1 MDYNPLTLME
11 EKPRCVDAFFLRG
24 LKRLPL
30 RFADGP
36 ASLAPARQEPRR

>member
-1 MDYNPLTLME
+1 MDYRLTLME
-11 EKPRCVDAFFLRG
+11 EKPGRVHAFFLRR

-30 RFADGP
+30 RFADRG